1 MNIKKQIL
9 ELCEEV
15 VGNGS
20 ANEVNCDG
28 IWCGDCPLSRENRK
42 DGIRCGKDDEA
53 TVRVAKEYINKNKTY
68 YKVKEIIRNISMFEI
83 GTKFSLFGMDVL
95 SIGENETIIFE
106 GNRNNKLDLNLVL
119 KVEYPKKEKIV
130 TFEELKVGDIFAL
143 RSNTLG
149 IESFQCKVISLV
161 KEGLFVIQCVENNS
175 SNYDFLSS
183 EDIDEMM
190 SIILV
195 KRP

>member
-1 MNIKKQIL
+1 MNNKERIL
-9 ELCEEV
+9 KLCEEV
-15 VGNGS
+15 VKNGS
-20 ANEVNCDG
+20 NFGVNCDG
-28 IWCGDCPLSRENRK
+28 IYCDDCPL
-42 DGIRCGKDDEA
+42 CGKNREDGEGCVDNDKE
-53 TVRVAKEYINKNKTY
+53 TVKIAKEYINKNKTY
-68 YKVKEIIRNISMFEI
+68 YKVKEIIKNISMFEI

-106 GNRNNKLDLNLVL
+106 GNMSNELDLNLVL
-119 KVEYPKKEKIV
+119 EIGYPKKERVIA
-130 TFEELKVGDIFAL
+130 FDELKVGDIFAL

-190 SIILV
+190 SIILIEG
-195 KRP
+195 